1 MAYVKKVEKIEKI
14 EKGEVKISRLLS
26 DHDLVFTNQGE
37 VIECFKKA
45 EDLYAIVI
53 PDFCKQLHM
62 KTKNCNYDN
71 YMSMIED
78 ARIFCNRVYDSI
90 AAYGIEIQGTT
101 NVEDNAVK
109 LITKKDEF
117 LYTLDKGGVPQL
129 LNKDVI
135 EYKVIRR
142 LTLNEEQKM
151 SKKLWSVT
159 DWFYAL

>member
-1 MAYVKKVEKIEKI
+1 MAYTKTIIKTEKI

-101 NVEDNAVK
+101 NAEYNAVK

-117 LYTLDKGGVPQL
+117 LYTLDKGVPQL

-142 LTLNEEQKM
+142 LTMNKESKM

-159 DWFYAL
+159 DWLFGI

>member
-1 MAYVKKVEKIEKI
+1 MEVFIKAYTKTIIKTEKI

-62 KTKNCNYDN
+62 HTKHCNSAN

-101 NVEDNAVK
+101 NVEYNAVK

-117 LYTLDKGGVPQL
+117 LYTLDKGVPQL

-135 EYKVIRR
+135 EHKFIRR
-142 LTLNEEQKM
+142 LTLNEEQKCRR
-151 SKKLWSVT
+151 K
-159 DWFYAL
+159 

>member
-1 MAYVKKVEKIEKI
+1 MAYTKTIIKTEKI

-26 DHDLVFTNQGE
+26 DHERVFNSQGE

-62 KTKNCNYDN
+62 HTKVCNYNN
-71 YMSMIED
+71 YMHMIED

-90 AAYGIEIQGTT
+90 AAYGIEIQGAT

-109 LITKKDEF
+109 LVTKKDEF

-129 LNKDVI
+129 LNNDVI
-135 EYKVIRR
+135 DYKVIRR

-159 DWFYAL
+159 DWLFGI

>member
-1 MAYVKKVEKIEKI
+1 MAYTKIITKVEKI
-14 EKGEVKISRLLS
+14 EKGEVKINRLLS
-26 DHDLVFTNQGE
+26 DHDLVFNNQGE

-45 EDLYAIVI
+45 EDLSAIVI

-62 KTKNCNYDN
+62 QTTNCNYDN

-117 LYTLDKGGVPQL
+117 LYTLDNGGVPQL

>member
-1 MAYVKKVEKIEKI
+1 MAYTKTIIKTEKI

-26 DHDLVFTNQGE
+26 DHERVFNSQGA

-62 KTKNCNYDN
+62 HTKHCNSAN

-90 AAYGIEIQGTT
+90 AAYGIEIQEIT
-101 NVEDNAVK
+101 NVEYNAVK

-117 LYTLDKGGVPQL
+117 LYTLDKGVPQL

-151 SKKLWSVT
+151 SKKLWTVT
-159 DWFYAL
+159 DWLFGI

>member
-1 MAYVKKVEKIEKI
+1 MAYTKIIIKTEKI

-45 EDLYAIVI
+45 EDLSAIVI

-62 KTKNCNYDN
+62 QTKNCNYDN

-90 AAYGIEIQGTT
+90 EAYGIEIQGAT
-101 NVEDNAVK
+101 NVESNAVK
-109 LITKKDEF
+109 LVTKKDEF
-117 LYTLDKGGVPQL
+117 LYTLDNGGVPQL
-129 LNKDVI
+129 LNNDVI
-135 EYKVIRR
+135 DYKVIRR
-142 LTLNEEQKM
+142 LTMNKESKM

>member
-1 MAYVKKVEKIEKI
+1 MAYTKTIIKTEKI

-26 DHDLVFTNQGE
+26 DHERVFNSQGD

-45 EDLYAIVI
+45 EDLFAVVT

-62 KTKNCNYDN
+62 HTKHCNSAN
-71 YMSMIED
+71 YMHMIED

-101 NVEDNAVK
+101 NVECNAVK

-117 LYTLDKGGVPQL
+117 LYTLDNNGVPQL
-129 LNKDVI
+129 LNNDVI

-159 DWFYAL
+159 DWLFCI

>member
-1 MAYVKKVEKIEKI
+1 MAYTKTIIKTEKI

-45 EDLYAIVI
+45 EDLSAIVI

-62 KTKNCNYDN
+62 QTTNCNYDN

-78 ARIFCNRVYDSI
+78 ARIFCNRVYDAI
-90 AAYGIEIQGTT
+90 AAYGIEIQSTT
-101 NVEDNAVK
+101 NVEYNAVK

-117 LYTLDKGGVPQL
+117 LYTLDKGVPQL

>member
-1 MAYVKKVEKIEKI
+1 MAYTKTIIKTEKI

-101 NVEDNAVK
+101 NVEYNAVK
-109 LITKKDEF
+109 LITQKDEF
-117 LYTLDKGGVPQL
+117 LYTLDKGVPQL

-142 LTLNEEQKM
+142 LTMNKESKM

-159 DWFYAL
+159 DWLFGI

>member
-1 MAYVKKVEKIEKI
+1 MAYTKTIIKTEKI

-26 DHDLVFTNQGE
+26 DYDLVFNNQGE

-45 EDLYAIVI
+45 EDLSAIVI

-62 KTKNCNYDN
+62 QTKNCNYDN

-78 ARIFCNRVYDSI
+78 ARIFCNRVYDAI
-90 AAYGIEIQGTT
+90 EAYGIAIQG
-101 NVEDNAVK
+101 NAKAEYNAVT

-117 LYTLDKGGVPQL
+117 MYTLDKGIPQL

-135 EYKVIRR
+135 EHKFIRR

-151 SKKLWSVT
+151 SKKLWTVT
-159 DWFYAL
+159 DWLFGI

>member
-1 MAYVKKVEKIEKI
+1 MAYTKTIIKTEKI

-26 DHDLVFTNQGE
+26 DHDLVFNSQGE

-45 EDLYAIVI
+45 KDLFAVVT
-53 PDFCKQLHM
+53 PDFCQQLHM
-62 KTKNCNYDN
+62 HTKVCNYNN
-71 YMSMIED
+71 YMHMIED

-90 AAYGIEIQGTT
+90 AAYGIEIQGAT
-101 NVEDNAVK
+101 NVEYNAVK
-109 LITKKDEF
+109 LVSKKDEF

-135 EYKVIRR
+135 DYKVIRR
-142 LTLNEEQKM
+142 LTMNKESKM